1 MLINRVLRT
10 ASIVVLSALTALV
23 GVGLGRAESSR
34 IQAQDTTWSV
44 QAGDSYSSG
53 AQDTTW
59 AASVGDSGTASTAE
73 VQPADTTW

>member
-1 MLINRVLRT
+1 MLRT
-10 ASIVVLSALTALV
+10 ASIVVLSVLTALV
-23 GVGLGRAESSR
+23 GVGVERAESSR

-44 QAGDSYSSG
+44 QAGGSANGG

-59 AASVGDSGTASTAE
+59 AAPVGDSSTAGVAQ